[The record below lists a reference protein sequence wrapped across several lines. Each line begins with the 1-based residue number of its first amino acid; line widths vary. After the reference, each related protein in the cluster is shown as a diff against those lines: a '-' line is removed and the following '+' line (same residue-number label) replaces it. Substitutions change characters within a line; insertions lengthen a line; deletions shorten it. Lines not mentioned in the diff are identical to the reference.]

1 MSCGKIV
8 PCRDQSHSQMCA
20 VMDWW
25 LIYRAEVDMQSLLD
39 QISTAELGK
48 VRLYRD
54 PDEQILFLEVVRA

>member
-1 MSCGKIV
+1 
-8 PCRDQSHSQMCA
+8 
-20 VMDWW
+20 MDWW